1 MNSIIDLICVFQNL
15 KLYLGILLSILLSS
29 VIIGQNEYKI
39 FGHRGCRGI
48 YPENTINGFKKAI
61 ALGVDGIELDIVVSE
76 NQKLIISH
84 ESYIDTNYCLTTKLD
99 KKNLNIYK
107 MNVTEIQEIDCGSK
121 FIKEFPS
128 QLKVKEKKPTYK
140 EFKKELNNYNG
151 DILFEIKCE
160 YNLVNEY
167 FPEYENYAKIVF
179 EETRYSKHLENIY
192 FMSFDFRILNELF
205 KIMPNSNYIYLS
217 SNKDFRQEM
226 KLLNFDP
233 VGVGIDFNVI
243 SQEIIDFIHNKK
255 QIIYGWTINDEENSK
270 TLTSMG
276 IDGVITDYPN
286 IIKK

>member
-1 MNSIIDLICVFQNL
+1 MGVFQNL
-15 KLYLGILLSILLSS
+15 KLYSTLLLSLILSS
-29 VIIGQNEYKI
+29 SIMGQSDYKI

-48 YPENTINGFKKAI
+48 YPENTIEGFKKAI
-61 ALGVDGIELDIVVSE
+61 SLGVDGIELDIVVNK
-76 NQKLIISH
+76 NQELVISH
-84 ESYIDTNYCLTTKLD
+84 ESYIDTNYCLTTKID
-99 KKNLNIYK
+99 EKNLNIFK

-121 FIKEFPS
+121 FIKEFPN
-128 QLKVKEKKPTYK
+128 QLKIKERKPTYK
-140 EFKKELNNYNG
+140 EFKKELNDYNG

-167 FPEYENYAKIVF
+167 FPEYENYARIIF
-179 EETRYSKHLENIY
+179 DETRYSKHLDNIY

-205 KIMPNSNYIYLS
+205 KIMPNSKYIYLS

-233 VGVGIDFNVI
+233 FGVGIDFNI
-243 SQEIIDFIHNKK
+243 INQEIIDFFHNKK
-255 QIIYGWTINDEENSK
+255 QIIYGWTVNDKENYK

>member
-1 MNSIIDLICVFQNL
+1 MGVFQNL
-15 KLYLGILLSILLSS
+15 KLYSLIILSLLLSS
-29 VIIGQNEYKI
+29 ALMGQSDYKI

-48 YPENTINGFKKAI
+48 YPENTIEGFKKAI
-61 ALGVDGIELDIVVSE
+61 SLGVDGIELDIVVNK
-76 NQKLIISH
+76 NQELVISH
-84 ESYIDTNYCLTTKLD
+84 ESYIDTNYCLTTKSD
-99 KKNLNIYK
+99 EKNLNIFK
-107 MNVTEIQEIDCGSK
+107 MNITEIQEIDCGSK
-121 FIKEFPS
+121 FIKEFPN
-128 QLKVKEKKPTYK
+128 QLKIKEKKPTYK
-140 EFKKELNNYNG
+140 EFKKELNDYNG

-167 FPEYENYAKIVF
+167 FPKYENYARIIF
-179 EETRYSKHLENIY
+179 QETRYSKHLDNIY

-205 KIMPNSNYIYLS
+205 KIMPNSKYIYLS

-233 VGVGIDFNVI
+233 FGVGIDFNI
-243 SQEIIDFIHNKK
+243 INQEIIDFVHNKK
-255 QIIYGWTINDEENSK
+255 QIIYGWTVNDKENYK

>member
-1 MNSIIDLICVFQNL
+1 MSSIIDLICVFQNL

-61 ALGVDGIELDIVVSE
+61 ALGVDGIELDIVVSK
-76 NQKLIISH
+76 NQELIISH

-99 KKNLNIYK
+99 EKNLNIYK

-179 EETRYSKHLENIY
+179 EETRYSKHLDNIY

-205 KIMPNSNYIYLS
+205 KIMPNSKYIYLS
-217 SNKDFRQEM
+217 SNRDFRKEM

-233 VGVGIDFNVI
+233 VGVGIDFNLI

>member
-29 VIIGQNEYKI
+29 AIIGQNEYKI

-61 ALGVDGIELDIVVSE
+61 ALGVDGIELDIVVSK
-76 NQKLIISH
+76 NQELIISH

-99 KKNLNIYK
+99 EKNLNIYK
-107 MNVTEIQEIDCGSK
+107 MNVTEIQKIDCGSK

-167 FPEYENYAKIVF
+167 FPEYENYARIVF
-179 EETRYSKHLENIY
+179 EETRYSKHLDNIY

-205 KIMPNSNYIYLS
+205 KIMPNSKYIYLS

-233 VGVGIDFNVI
+233 VGVGIDFNLI